1 LLDIEK
7 TAMVCALRPVGRIW
21 RFRDTLGFARAAPK
35 LTDAIVDM
43 KPQAERST
51 QEVLAGLVERVT
63 YHNAENGFSVLRA
76 KARGHRDVVTVVGH
90 AATIAAGEWITA
102 SGEWVNDRT
111 HGQQFRARF
120 LRTSPPTSADGIEKY
135 LSSGMIRGV
144 GPVYAKKLVR
154 AFGEK
159 VFDVI
164 EATPDRLRE
173 VDGIG
178 PVRAASILAAWAEQ
192 KAVREIMVFLH
203 SHGVG
208 TARAVR
214 IFKTYGADAIQVMT
228 ENPYRLARDIRGIGF
243 KTADAIAMKLGVE
256 KTAMMRVRAGISYAL
271 TEAMDE
277 GHCGLPTQ
285 ELMPLAEKLLEVP
298 QELVRTAL
306 GLELQE
312 GTVIAD
318 QVGETACVFLAGLH
332 RAERTIAERLM
343 RLANGALPWPWIDPD
358 KALPWVEKHIGLA
371 LAESQAAAIRLAL
384 TSKVLVMTG
393 GPGVGKTTIVKAILR
408 ILAAKGT
415 DILLCAPTGRAAK
428 RMTEATGFEAKT
440 IHRLLEVDPKSG
452 GFKRGDDNP
461 LDCDLLVVDETSMV
475 DVMLMQALMK
485 AVPDKAAFLIVG
497 DIDQLPS
504 VGPGQV
510 LADIISSG
518 AVPVVRLTEVFRQA
532 AQSRIITSAHRINHG
547 SIPDLSTPETGS
559 DFYFVQ
565 ADDPETAVGRII
577 ELVKTRIPRRFGLDP
592 IRDIQVLCPM
602 NRGGVGARSL
612 NIELQAALNPAG
624 DRKVERFGWTFAPD
638 DKVMQIENDYDKEVY
653 NGDIGYINDVDPNG
667 GEVVASFDGRAITY
681 GFGELDTLVPA
692 YAVTIHKSQGSEY
705 PAVVIPVMTQHYAML
720 QRNLLYTGVT
730 RGKRLVVLVGQKKA
744 VAIAVRNVSGRR
756 RWSKLAEWLHFAPP
770 SSL

>member
-1 LLDIEK
+1 MVQ
-7 TAMVCALRPVGRIW
+7 TAQTG
-21 RFRDTLGFARAAPK
+21 
-35 LTDAIVDM
+35 LTVSRRGPPTM
-43 KPQAERST
+43 KHSSENQQ

-63 YHNAENGFSVLRA
+63 YHNAENGFCVLRT

-111 HGQQFRARF
+111 HGQQFKARF

-135 LSSGMIRGV
+135 LSSGMIRGI
-144 GPVYAKKLVR
+144 GPAYARKLLR

-164 EATPDRLRE
+164 EAAPDRLRE

-214 IFKTYGADAIQVMT
+214 IYKTYGPDAIQVMT

-243 KTADAIAMKLGVE
+243 KTADAIAMKLGIE
-256 KTAMMRVRAGISYAL
+256 KTAIVRVRAGISYAL

-277 GHCGLPTQ
+277 GHCGLPTE
-285 ELMPLAEKLLEVP
+285 ELIPLAEKLLEVP
-298 QELVRTAL
+298 QELIRTAL
-306 GLELQE
+306 DLELQE
-312 GTVIAD
+312 GTVVAD
-318 QVGETACVFLAGLH
+318 RVGETPCVFLAGLH
-332 RAERTIAERLM
+332 KAERAIAERLI
-343 RLANGALPWPWIDPD
+343 RLANGKLPWPWIDPD
-358 KALPWVEKHIGLA
+358 KALPWVEGRIGLA
-371 LAESQAAAIRLAL
+371 LAESQVAAIRLAL
-384 TSKVLVMTG
+384 MSKVLVMTG
-393 GPGVGKTTIVKAILR
+393 GPGVGKTTIVNAILR

-415 DILLCAPTGRAAK
+415 HLLLCAPTGRAAK

-440 IHRLLEVDPKSG
+440 IHRLLEVDPKGG

-485 AVPDKAAFLIVG
+485 AVPDRAALLIVG

-510 LADIISSG
+510 LADVISSG

-532 AQSRIITSAHRINHG
+532 AQSQIIVNAHRINQG
-547 SIPDLSTPETGS
+547 VIPDLRKPETES
-559 DFYFVQ
+559 DFYFVE
-565 ADDPETAVGRII
+565 ADNPETAVPRII

-592 IRDIQVLCPM
+592 IRDVQVLCPM

-612 NIELQAALNPAG
+612 NIEIQAALNPAG
-624 DRKVERFGWTFAPD
+624 ERKIERFGWTFAPG

-653 NGDIGYINDVDPNG
+653 NGDIGFVADVEPEEG
-667 GEVVASFDGRAITY
+667 KLTASFDGRSVTY
-681 GFGELDTLVPA
+681 GFGELDALVPA
-692 YAVTIHKSQGSEY
+692 YAASIHKSQGSEY

-744 VAIAVRNVSGRR
+744 IAIAVRNVSGRR
-756 RWSKLAEWLHFAPP
+756 RWSKLSERLATKTSMSTDHRRLE
-770 SSL
+770 